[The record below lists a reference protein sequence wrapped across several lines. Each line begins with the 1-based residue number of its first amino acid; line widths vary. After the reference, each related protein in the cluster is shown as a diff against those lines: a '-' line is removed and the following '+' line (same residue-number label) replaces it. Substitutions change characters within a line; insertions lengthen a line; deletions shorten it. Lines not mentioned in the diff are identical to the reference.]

1 MNVILTVKLFISM
14 VLFMIKTEEGR
25 QVMVCKGSCCYEL
38 LCKRPENKKDSPEP
52 PNMI

>member
-25 QVMVCKGSCCYEL
+25 QVDGLQGFML
-38 LCKRPENKKDSPEP
+38 L
-52 PNMI
+52 